1 MAYSFKNVSVAILLA
16 LTGTAQ
22 AEMLPGSEW
31 EPTEMQAQPFES
43 ARDVFIRFEQDGRYF
58 GNGGCN
64 SIRGQFVT
72 NGDAILLGPAAATM
86 MACPGDTMK
95 QEFDFLQ
102 TLSAVRQFD
111 RSGIDLTLSDAEGR
125 VVMRLRQRD
134 WD

>member
-1 MAYSFKNVSVAILLA
+1 MAHRIKTASAVIFLA
-16 LTGTAQ
+16 LTGAAQ

-31 EPTEMQAQPFES
+31 APTEMQAQPFES

-72 NGDAILLGPAAATM
+72 NGDAILFGPAAATM
-86 MACPGDTMK
+86 MACPEETMK
-95 QEFDFLQ
+95 QEFDLLQ
-102 TLSAVRQFD
+102 TLDSVRQFD
-111 RSGIDLTLSDAEGR
+111 RSGTDLTLLDTEGR